1 VAFES
6 QPCINYKIK
15 HKSKEDFIVYFV
27 NLGSNLYLVIIS
39 STLKILELNK
49 GFSFVCLYKK
59 N

>member
-1 VAFES
+1 MVAFEN

-39 STLKILELNK
+39 LTLRILEPNK
-49 GFSFVCLYKK
+49 GFSFVCS
-59 N
+59 